1 MSTDTQEIC
10 AAGSGIEN
18 AAAVALGMLKVKAID
33 FELGKLVA
41 DRSDETLNGTVLH
54 PWAGLEVVSIGF
66 AAAREDGDVV
76 FATHRGLGHC
86 LAWGVDPHRAVAE
99 TLGRETGFGRGRGG
113 HMHVVDPPSGI
124 GGTNGIVAG
133 GLPPAVGA
141 ALSMQVRGLSN
152 VVVAFC
158 GDGATNTG
166 AFHESL
172 NLAAVWSLPLVIVC
186 EDNGI
191 TEAMN
196 SKAQR
201 SAPTL
206 IARGEAYGVATTE
219 VAGDDLGAIHGAAQ
233 EAFARARD
241 GEGPSFVVCQV
252 DRPGGHYAGDRQ
264 HYRDA
269 ADARR
274 AAETDPVSRAIERL
288 DLDDG
293 ERAELEVAATAF
305 ARELVQNVLADE
317 PPSREVLLIGN
328 EDSPR
333 PMKGTVL

>member
-1 MSTDTQEIC
+1 VSTDRQEIC

-18 AAAVALGMLKVKAID
+18 GPAVALGMLKLKAID
-33 FELGKLVA
+33 SDLRQLVA

-76 FATHRGLGHC
+76 FASHRGLGHC

-99 TLGRETGFGRGRGG
+99 TLGRETGFARGRGG

-141 ALSMQVRGLSN
+141 ALSMQVRGLPN

-172 NLAAVWSLPLVIVC
+172 NLAAVWRLPLVVVC

-201 SAPTL
+201 SAPSL
-206 IARGEAYGVATTE
+206 IARGEAYGVTATE
-219 VAGDDLGAIHGAAQ
+219 VAGDDLGAIYGAAQ

-241 GEGPSFVVCQV
+241 GKGPSFVICQV

-264 HYRDA
+264 HYRDQ
-269 ADARR
+269 ADAER
-274 AAETDPVSRAIERL
+274 AARTDPVGRAIARL

-293 ERAELEVAATAF
+293 ELAELSTAASAY
-305 ARELVQNVLADE
+305 ARQLVENALADE

-328 EDSPR
+328 EESPR
-333 PMKGTVL
+333 SMEETVL